1 MHNFEKYTSPFLRT
15 VWSYTDET
23 WTNDDWRVVGT
34 RKRSSS
40 VSDTKIVQE
49 RKMSEPFLT
58 IGEPIFGEA
67 FYLTT
72 SKKFENMSVNEIM
85 NYIGDNLY
93 LIEFGSGRMD
103 IAYVME
109 NIGYEKNNYVIIEA
123 DRGEDCGKIVG
134 ITNKEKYRRLLNRMN
149 EVTKEVQPK
158 RIFRKAMKKDLEMLK
173 RKEEL
178 EDEALD
184 NCKLRV
190 RERELEMEVVGC
202 EYQWDKHKLT
212 FFFMSDKRIDFR
224 ELVKELYKVYKTRIW
239 MCAVEKSK
247 NCYLRELL

>member
-1 MHNFEKYTSPFLRT
+1 MHYFEKYTSPFLRT

-23 WTNDDWRVVGT
+23 WSKDDWRIVGT
-34 RKRSSS
+34 KKRSMS
-40 VSDTKIVQE
+40 VSDKKIQYD
-49 RKMSEPFLT
+49 RKMSEPY
-58 IGEPIFGEA
+58 ISNNDPIFGEA

-85 NYIGDNLY
+85 SYIGDNLY

-103 IAYVME
+103 IAYVVE
-109 NIGYEKNNYVIIEA
+109 NINYEKETYIIIEA
-123 DRGEDCGKIVG
+123 DRGEDCGRIVG
-134 ITNKEKYRRLLNRMN
+134 VTNKDKYRKLLNRMN

-158 RIFRKAMKKDLEMLK
+158 RIFRKALIKDLEQLK

-178 EDEALD
+178 EDEALVH
-184 NCKLRV
+184 CKARV
-190 RERELEMEVVGC
+190 VERELEMEVVGC

-224 ELVKELYKVYKTRIW
+224 ELVKELYKTYKTRIW